1 MTQTSRANAAEWLNG
16 RMFLLCTSLAFGNA
30 LPAQQQQKLVAVPPA
45 KLQSIQNKLDIKL
58 LPDGGHKMEV
68 DNNQVFQLILKGAP
82 LLTIVPVRFETAR
95 DESIEYEQLGAC
107 GVYLVPEKGY
117 AVFIRMNEELAGEV
131 DACGVDAMGISPV
144 SGSNPSVIL
153 IDGVCQPGPGGCA
166 RSYPVILSWNK
177 GEAAYE
183 VNQSLS
189 GDAEEEFENPTVSNV
204 RQFLS
209 KQRK

>member
-1 MTQTSRANAAEWLNG
+1 MRHFSRMNAAKQLNTH
-16 RMFLLCTSLAFGNA
+16 MVLLCALLAFGRA
-30 LPAQQQQKLVAVPPA
+30 SQAQQQKLVAVPPA
-45 KLQSIQNKLDIKL
+45 KLECIKSKLDTKL

-68 DNNQVFQLILKGAP
+68 NNKQVFELALKNAP

-95 DESIEYEQLGAC
+95 DESIENQDAGAC
-107 GVYLVPEKGY
+107 GVYLVPEKGD
-117 AVFIRMNEELAGEV
+117 AAFIGMNEELAGGV
-131 DACGVDAMGISPV
+131 VACGVDAMGLFPV
-144 SGSNPSVIL
+144 SGSNPNIIL

-177 GEAAYE
+177 SDDAYQ
-183 VNQSLS
+183 VNESLS
-189 GDAEEEFENPTVSNV
+189 GDAEEEFENPTVGNI